1 MFDAGQTLSREID
14 HKMLRWFSIAALAPR
29 AESLEVSVAEEEKL
43 AARTPFE
50 MIGGAGIVRQIVDR
64 FYDLMDEEPAYG
76 QLRALHASDLAPMRS
91 SLSGFLTAWLGG
103 PRDWFAE
110 HPGVCVMSAHAR
122 IAVDQETAD
131 QWTDAMRRAIYES
144 PVDADLGA
152 KMSDALAS
160 MAQGMIRRAAA

>member
-1 MFDAGQTLSREID
+1 M
-14 HKMLRWFSIAALAPR
+14 
-29 AESLEVSVAEEEKL
+29 AEEEKP
-43 AARTPFE
+43 AARTPFDLV
-50 MIGGAGIVRQIVDR
+50 GGSDIVRQIVDR
-64 FYDLMDEEPAYG
+64 FYDLMGEDPAYG
-76 QLRALHASDLAPMRS
+76 RLRALHASDLAPMRT

-103 PRDWFAE
+103 PRDWFTE

-131 QWTDAMRRAIYES
+131 QWADAMRRAIYES

-152 KMSDALAS
+152 QMSDALTS

>member
-1 MFDAGQTLSREID
+1 ME
-14 HKMLRWFSIAALAPR
+14 
-29 AESLEVSVAEEEKL
+29 EEEKL
-43 AARTPFE
+43 AARTPFDLV
-50 MIGGAGIVRQIVDR
+50 GGADIVRKIVDR

-76 QLRALHASDLAPMRS
+76 RLRGLHASDLAPMRS

-103 PRDWFAE
+103 PRDWFTE

-131 QWTDAMRRAIYES
+131 QWADAMRRAIYES

-152 KMSDALAS
+152 KLSEALTS